1 MSCCRC
7 CSRGIPGERSSISAA
22 VMLTD
27 SNIEEF
33 EIKEDE
39 PWYDHQDLQQDL
51 QLAAE
56 LGKTLLDRN
65 TELEESLQQM
75 YTTNQE
81 QIQEIEYL
89 TKQVDLLRRMNEQH
103 AKVYEQ
109 LDVTARELEGA
120 NQKLVQESRSSQQK
134 IVSLTE
140 TIESL
145 QIHIDDLQKQVEEL
159 KTSGRACRSRERY
172 EQSRSTHSFPCL
184 KELYDL
190 RKYFVYDHVFAEKIT
205 SLNAQ
210 PGPLEEENEH
220 LKKSLAFL
228 EAQLGLER
236 KKRENLEDEY
246 HQVLKENSELEHI
259 LTDRDSC
266 HARAEELEAEVAEM
280 RQICRSDSVFSSS
293 VEKLIPESIFISFKE
308 TADRDLESDPVMPVL
323 EVGKKPL
330 KRSSSEMVLPSL
342 AADALRNGHERT
354 CIRTEAVK
362 QRGISLLNE
371 VDSQYSALKA
381 KYEELLQRCQLE
393 DDLFSHKAVQT
404 SKMSN
409 MSSPDNSPPSST
421 KHNAGSPVSQPE
433 YKVLFQE
440 IFSCINKTKE
450 EISEHRTKYKLTS
463 NQLNSNPQSS

>member
-1 MSCCRC
+1 
-7 CSRGIPGERSSISAA
+7 
-22 VMLTD
+22 MLTD
-27 SNIEEF
+27 SNVEEF

-75 YTTNQE
+75 YATNQE

-89 TKQVDLLRRMNEQH
+89 TKQVELLRRMNEQH

-109 LDVTARELEGA
+109 LDVTARELEDA
-120 NQKLVQESRSSQQK
+120 NGKLVLESRSSQQK
-134 IVSLTE
+134 IVNLTD

-159 KTSGRACRSRERY
+159 KNSGRGRLGRERS
-172 EQSRSTHSFPCL
+172 EQSRSSHSFSCL

-205 SLNAQ
+205 SMNAQ
-210 PGPLEEENEH
+210 PGPLEEENQH
-220 LKKSLAFL
+220 LKKTLAVL
-228 EAQLGLER
+228 EAQLSLER
-236 KKRENLEDEY
+236 KKRATLEEEY
-246 HQVLKENSELEHI
+246 NQVLRENSDLELLLKE
-259 LTDRDSC
+259 RDSC

-293 VEKLIPESIFISFKE
+293 VEKLVPESIFISF
-308 TADRDLESDPVMPVL
+308 RDGGDKDFECDPVLPVT
-323 EVGKKPL
+323 EIEKKPL
-330 KRSSSEMVLPSL
+330 KRSSSEMVLPSATA
-342 AADALRNGHERT
+342 AADAIRNGHEET
-354 CIRTEAVK
+354 CIRRTEAVK

-381 KYEELLQRCQLE
+381 KYEELLQRCQME
-393 DDLFSHKAVQT
+393 DDIFSHKAVQT
-404 SKMSN
+404 SKLSN
-409 MSSPDNSPPSST
+409 MSSPDTSPPNS
-421 KHNAGSPVSQPE
+421 HPPGSPVSQPE

-450 EISEHRTKYKLTS
+450 EINEHRTKYKLLS
-463 NQLNSNPQSS
+463 HPPSS

>member
-1 MSCCRC
+1 
-7 CSRGIPGERSSISAA
+7 
-22 VMLTD
+22 MLTD
-27 SNIEEF
+27 SNVEEF

-75 YTTNQE
+75 YATNQE

-89 TKQVDLLRRMNEQH
+89 TKQVELLRRMNEQH

-109 LDVTARELEGA
+109 LDVTARELEDA
-120 NQKLVQESRSSQQK
+120 NQKLVLESRSSQQK
-134 IVSLTE
+134 IVNLTE
-140 TIESL
+140 TIEGL
-145 QIHIDDLQKQVEEL
+145 QVHIDDLQKQVEEL
-159 KTSGRACRSRERY
+159 KKPGRVSLSREKF
-172 EQSRSTHSFPCL
+172 EQSRSTHSFSCL

-190 RKYFVYDHVFAEKIT
+190 RKYFVYDHIFAEKIT
-205 SLNAQ
+205 SLNSQ

-220 LKKSLAFL
+220 LKKTLAVL

-236 KKRENLEDEY
+236 KKREILEDEY
-246 HQVLKENSELEHI
+246 NQVLKENSELELI
-259 LTDRDSC
+259 VKDRESY

-308 TADRDLESDPVMPVL
+308 TTDKDLESDPVPPVL
-323 EVGKKPL
+323 EGEKRPL
-330 KRSSSEMVLPSL
+330 KRSSSEMVLPSV
-342 AADALRNGHERT
+342 AAEAIRTGHEET
-354 CIRTEAVK
+354 CIRRTEAVK

-381 KYEELLQRCQLE
+381 KYEELLQRCQMEE
-393 DDLFSHKAVQT
+393 DIFSHKAVQT
-404 SKMSN
+404 SKLSN
-409 MSSPDNSPPSST
+409 MSSPDNSPPNSLTSPKHTPSS
-421 KHNAGSPVSQPE
+421 PLPQPE

-450 EISEHRTKYKLTS
+450 EINEQRTKYKLIS
-463 NQLNSNPQSS
+463 NSQNT

>member
-1 MSCCRC
+1 
-7 CSRGIPGERSSISAA
+7 
-22 VMLTD
+22 MLTD
-27 SNIEEF
+27 SNVEEF

-75 YTTNQE
+75 YDTNQE

-89 TKQVDLLRRMNEQH
+89 TKQVELLRRMNEQH

-109 LDVTARELEGA
+109 LDVTARELEDA
-120 NQKLVQESRSSQQK
+120 NQKLVLESRSSQQK
-134 IVSLTE
+134 IVSLTD

-145 QIHIDDLQKQVEEL
+145 QIHIDDLQKQMEDL
-159 KTSGRACRSRERY
+159 KKPGHVRRSREGFD
-172 EQSRSTHSFPCL
+172 QSRSTHSFSCL

-205 SLNAQ
+205 SLNTQ

-220 LKKSLAFL
+220 LKKTLAVL
-228 EAQLGLER
+228 EAQLSLER
-236 KKRENLEDEY
+236 KKRETLEDEY
-246 HQVLKENSELEHI
+246 NQVLKENSELEQI
-259 LTDRDSC
+259 LKDRDSY

-280 RQICRSDSVFSSS
+280 RQICRSDSIFSSS

-308 TADRDLESDPVMPVL
+308 TAEKDLESEPVIP

-330 KRSSSEMVLPSL
+330 KRSSSELVLPT
-342 AADALRNGHERT
+342 AAAESICNGHEET
-354 CIRTEAVK
+354 CIRRTEAVK

-371 VDSQYSALKA
+371 VDSQYSALKV
-381 KYEELLQRCQLE
+381 KYEELLQRCEME
-393 DDLFSHKAVQT
+393 DDFFSHKAVQT
-404 SKMSN
+404 SKLSN
-409 MSSPDNSPPSST
+409 MSDNSPPNTLHST
-421 KHNAGSPVSQPE
+421 NHHPISPASQPE

-450 EISEHRTKYKLTS
+450 EISEHRTKYKLIS
-463 NQLNSNPQSS
+463 NSQSS

>member
-1 MSCCRC
+1 
-7 CSRGIPGERSSISAA
+7 
-22 VMLTD
+22 MLTD
-27 SNIEEF
+27 SNVEEF

-39 PWYDHQDLQQDL
+39 PWYDQQDLQQDL

-75 YTTNQE
+75 YATNQE

-109 LDVTARELEGA
+109 LDVTARELEDA
-120 NQKLVQESRSSQQK
+120 NQKLVLESRSSQQK
-134 IVSLTE
+134 IGSLTE
-140 TIESL
+140 TIENL
-145 QIHIDDLQKQVEEL
+145 QLHIDDLQKQMEEL
-159 KTSGRACRSRERY
+159 KKCRSREKF
-172 EQSRSTHSFPCL
+172 EQSRSTHSFSCL

-205 SLNAQ
+205 SLNTQ
-210 PGPLEEENEH
+210 PGPVEEENEH
-220 LKKSLAFL
+220 LKKTLAIL
-228 EAQLGLER
+228 EAQLTLER

-246 HQVLKENSELEHI
+246 NQVLKENSELEHI
-259 LTDRDSC
+259 LKDRDSC

-308 TADRDLESDPVMPVL
+308 TSEKDSESDPVP
-323 EVGKKPL
+323 EVEKKPL
-330 KRSSSEMVLPSL
+330 KRSSSEMVLPTI
-342 AADALRNGHERT
+342 AAEAIHNGHEET
-354 CIRTEAVK
+354 CIRRTEAVK

-381 KYEELLQRCQLE
+381 KYEELLQRCQME
-393 DDLFSHKAVQT
+393 DDFFSHKSVQT
-404 SKMSN
+404 SKLSTLP
-409 MSSPDNSPPSST
+409 SPDNSPPNTLNSP
-421 KHNAGSPVSQPE
+421 KHTPCSPVSQPE

-440 IFSCINKTKE
+440 IFTCINKTKE
-450 EISEHRTKYKLTS
+450 EISENRTKYKLIS
-463 NQLNSNPQSS
+463 NSESS

>member
-1 MSCCRC
+1 
-7 CSRGIPGERSSISAA
+7 
-22 VMLTD
+22 MLTD
-27 SNIEEF
+27 SNVEEF

-75 YTTNQE
+75 YSTNQE

-109 LDVTARELEGA
+109 LDVTARELEDA
-120 NQKLVQESRSSQQK
+120 NQKLVLESRTSQQK
-134 IVSLTE
+134 ITGLTE
-140 TIESL
+140 TIEGL
-145 QIHIDDLQKQVEEL
+145 QGHIEDLQRQVDDLK
-159 KTSGRACRSRERY
+159 KPGRACRSRERF
-172 EQSRSTHSFPCL
+172 EQSRSTHSFSCL

-205 SLNAQ
+205 SLHVQ
-210 PGPLEEENEH
+210 PGPIEEENEN
-220 LKKSLAFL
+220 LRKTLALL
-228 EAQLGLER
+228 ETQFSLER
-236 KKRENLEDEY
+236 KKRENLEEEY
-246 HQVLKENSELEHI
+246 NLVLRENAELEQI
-259 LTDRDSC
+259 LSDRDSC

-280 RQICRSDSVFSSS
+280 RQICRTDSVFASS

-308 TADRDLESDPVMPVL
+308 IADKDFEQVTCIQVT
-323 EVGKKPL
+323 EVDKKPL
-330 KRSSSEMVLPSL
+330 KRSSSEMILPTVT
-342 AADALRNGHERT
+342 AEAIRNGHEET
-354 CIRTEAVK
+354 CIRRTEDVK

-371 VDSQYSALKA
+371 VDSQYSALKV

-393 DDLFSHKAVQT
+393 EDSSGHKAFQT
-404 SKMSN
+404 SKPSR
-409 MSSPDNSPPSST
+409 SPSSIDHLPPDVLGSA
-421 KHNAGSPVSQPE
+421 KYNASSPVSQPE

-440 IFSCINKTKE
+440 IFSCINKTKQ
-450 EISEHRTKYKLTS
+450 EISEHRTKYKSVS
-463 NQLNSNPQSS
+463 NHPSS

>member
-1 MSCCRC
+1 
-7 CSRGIPGERSSISAA
+7 
-22 VMLTD
+22 MLTD
-27 SNIEEF
+27 SNVEEF

-75 YTTNQE
+75 YATNQE

-109 LDVTARELEGA
+109 LDVTARELEDA
-120 NQKLVQESRSSQQK
+120 NQKLVLESRSSQQK
-134 IVSLTE
+134 IGSLTE

-145 QIHIDDLQKQVEEL
+145 QIHIDDLQKQMEEL
-159 KTSGRACRSRERY
+159 KKPGRVCRSREKF
-172 EQSRSTHSFPCL
+172 EHSRPTHSFSCL

-205 SLNAQ
+205 SLNTQ

-220 LKKSLAFL
+220 LKKTLAVL

-236 KKRENLEDEY
+236 KKRESLEDEY
-246 HQVLKENSELEHI
+246 KQVLKENSEFELI
-259 LTDRDSC
+259 LKDRDSY

-308 TADRDLESDPVMPVL
+308 NAEKDLESDRVIPVSDL
-323 EVGKKPL
+323 EKKPL
-330 KRSSSEMVLPSL
+330 RRSSSAMVLPTV
-342 AADALRNGHERT
+342 AAEAIRNGHEET
-354 CIRTEAVK
+354 CIRRTEAVK

-381 KYEELLQRCQLE
+381 KYEELLQRCQME
-393 DDLFSHKAVQT
+393 DDFFSHKAVQT
-404 SKMSN
+404 SKQSN
-409 MSSPDNSPPSST
+409 MSSPDNSPRNSQHLA
-421 KHNAGSPVSQPE
+421 KHNPSSPVSQPE

-450 EISEHRTKYKLTS
+450 EISEHRTKYKL
-463 NQLNSNPQSS
+463 LSSAKS

>member
-1 MSCCRC
+1 
-7 CSRGIPGERSSISAA
+7 
-22 VMLTD
+22 MLTD
-27 SNIEEF
+27 SNVEEF

-75 YTTNQE
+75 YDTNQE

-109 LDVTARELEGA
+109 LDVTARELEDA
-120 NQKLVQESRSSQQK
+120 NQKLVLESKASQQK
-134 IVSLTE
+134 IIGLTE
-140 TIESL
+140 TIEGL
-145 QIHIDDLQKQVEEL
+145 QVHIDDLQKQVEEL
-159 KTSGRACRSRERY
+159 RKNNQLRRSREKF
-172 EQSRSTHSFPCL
+172 EQSRSTHSFSCL

-190 RKYFVYDHVFAEKIT
+190 RKYFVYDHVFAEKIA
-205 SLNAQ
+205 SLNTQ
-210 PGPLEEENEH
+210 PGPVEEENEN
-220 LKKSLAFL
+220 LKKTLVIL
-228 EAQLGLER
+228 EAQLGTER
-236 KKRENLEDEY
+236 KKRESLEEEY
-246 HQVLKENSELEHI
+246 SQVAKENAELEQI
-259 LTDRDSC
+259 LHERNSI

-280 RQICRSDSVFSSS
+280 RQICRTDSVFASN

-308 TADRDLESDPVMPVL
+308 NVDNDIEPEASIRPTEGNKR
-323 EVGKKPL
+323 PL
-330 KRSSSEMVLPSL
+330 KRSSSEMILPS
-342 AADALRNGHERT
+342 ATAEAIRNGHEET
-354 CIRTEAVK
+354 CIRRTEAVK

-371 VDSQYSALKA
+371 VDSQYSALKI

-393 DDLFSHKAVQT
+393 DDFFSHKAVQT
-404 SKMSN
+404 SKLSTGLSN
-409 MSSPDNSPPSST
+409 VSPPEDGSPLHSFST
-421 KHNAGSPVSQPE
+421 KHKAGSPGTQPE

-450 EISEHRTKYKLTS
+450 EINEHRTKYKQICDS
-463 NQLNSNPQSS
+463 KDS